1 MLCKVKINNKE
12 YNMKNPLS
20 ILILFFIVIQAS
32 CISTNLHETD
42 SIKKMCNKKGK
53 LLEHSKEFEK
63 NIIKVNQ
70 NVYVAIG
77 YGLANSILVIGKTGA
92 VIIDVMESVEQ
103 AKIVRTEFEKIT
115 KKPVKALI
123 YTHNHADH
131 VFGGSAWA
139 DTNPDIYSHE
149 TTAYYIEQILNKMRP
164 IIGTRSMRMFGN
176 YLDDEDLIN
185 AGIGP
190 NLKINEN
197 STVGI
202 LFPNKTFTKRLKT
215 TIAGIHLEL
224 IHAPGETNDQ
234 IYVWLPKIKALICGD
249 NFYKSF
255 PNLYTIRGTR
265 YRSLE
270 KWVNSLDIIRR
281 LKPEYLIPCHSK
293 PIKGSQKIYKTI
305 TDYRDAIQFVHDQT
319 IRRIN
324 QGFTPDELV
333 EIIRLPKHLAESPY
347 LQEYYGKVSWAV
359 RSVFNGHLGWF
370 NGNAS
375 MLQPLTP
382 DNHAKLMLKIAG
394 SQESLIKHAKNC
406 LKENDNQAALQL
418 TDYILRLD
426 PENDEA
432 KSIRTESLMSLAKNE
447 ENANARHYY
456 FTEAMEIEDDFVSS
470 EKASPNSETVNAF
483 PLVSFFNML
492 KVNLNSQACV
502 EINKKVGFVFTDT
515 GDEFTVWIRKGVAE
529 VLHKLV
535 DDLDIKVSLDSK
547 QWKEMLAQIRSPM
560 LTIMKFKYEK
570 GNAVSMTNFLKLFL
584 PPEKKLGFQKID

>member
-1 MLCKVKINNKE
+1 
-12 YNMKNPLS
+12 MKNPLS

-131 VFGGSAWA
+131 VFGGSAWS